1 LHRPATF
8 TVTLV
13 AKPGVDAIKALRMLL
28 KSALRTYG
36 LRAIDVREGALD
48 AHLDQRALAQ
58 PGNTTMSE
66 FSERIRS
73 QKKGFYKV
81 ADLEGGIE
89 VTHVISHLDEN
100 MEMFGKTVDVLNF
113 VDTGRQ
119 FQLNQT
125 NAEFLLD
132 NFGDD
137 PEAWNGK
144 RVTLYLASYEY
155 NRETKM
161 GIRLKLPGS
170 PAFGDGQTRVLPPQP
185 APDRKRDLDD
195 EVPF

>member
-1 LHRPATF
+1 VHRSAYTATF
-8 TVTLV
+8 V
-13 AKPGVDAIKALRMLL
+13 AEPGVDGLKAFRALL
-28 KSALRTYG
+28 KSALRRFG
-36 LRAIDVREGALD
+36 LRAVDVREGALD
-48 AHLDQRALAQ
+48 AREDERALAQ

-66 FSERIRS
+66 FSKRIRS

-89 VTHVISHLDEN
+89 VTHVISHLDEKV
-100 MEMFGKTVDVLNF
+100 EMFDKTVDILNF

-155 NRETKM
+155 NRETKI
-161 GIRLKLPGS
+161 GIRLKLPGA
-170 PAFGDGQTRVLPPQP
+170 PALGDGQTRGLPAQP
-185 APDRKRDLDD
+185 APERKRDLDD
-195 EVPF
+195 EIPF